1 MKVRCERLKLSD
13 GQKEE
18 RTNMKGSTRLRNAA
32 VAALAGLLAG
42 ILAPVILAAEQSSC
56 LTCHLCEPML
66 VKNRS
71 VVMPKV
77 SAMQSG
83 AG

>member
-1 MKVRCERLKLSD
+1 MKL
-13 GQKEE
+13 
-18 RTNMKGSTRLRNAA
+18 NTRLRNTAA
-32 VAALAGLLAG
+32 AILMGLLASG
-42 ILAPVILAAEQSSC
+42 SVSAVLAVEQSSC
-56 LTCHLCEPML
+56 LTCHLYEPML

-71 VVMPKV
+71 VVRPTV

>member
-1 MKVRCERLKLSD
+1 MNRSSRY
-13 GQKEE
+13 
-18 RTNMKGSTRLRNAA
+18 RNAG
-32 VAALAGLLAG
+32 VAALVGLLVG
-42 ILAPVILAAEQSSC
+42 VLAPAILAAEQSSC

-71 VVMPKV
+71 VVMPKG

-83 AG
+83 SG